1 MSKLEVE
8 VDSRGFNLGGTKLE
22 DIPVATVF
30 FGSILDTPSVFLRIF
45 DGLVDL
51 RDPQRTWS
59 FVGGGGPRI
68 TNYRPATRAKLAVE

>member
-8 VDSRGFNLGGTKLE
+8 VDSRGFNRGGTKLE

-51 RDPQRTWS
+51 RNPQRTWS
-59 FVGGGGPRI
+59 LVSGNPMI
-68 TNYRPATRAKLAVE
+68 TNYRPAVTARLVVE